1 LGLSD
6 RFKGF
11 GFVAL
16 LLLSPPFSVTLQLHE
31 WIFNRILFKNGSLPK
46 HMKRL
51 FILAFLTV
59 GLFANPLYADA
70 FLFACSGCLA
80 DEAGPANSIQQASS
94 DGIGKFHMGR
104 EIAKVMGHEGIDW
117 LERDT
122 RENEEAPARGIAA
135 LDLKPDDVVADV
147 GAGSGYHTFRMAP
160 LVPKG
165 RVVAVDIQ
173 IEMIAFLEARAK
185 ELGHANVQPH
195 LGAIDGVQLPAE
207 SIDLALMVDAY
218 HEFSHPAEMLQSLMS
233 ALRPGGRIVLLE
245 YRAEDPNVPIKPLH
259 KMSEAQ
265 IRKEFEAAGFVWKK
279 THDFLPWQHL
289 VVFEKPR

>member
-1 LGLSD
+1 
-6 RFKGF
+6 
-11 GFVAL
+11 
-16 LLLSPPFSVTLQLHE
+16 
-31 WIFNRILFKNGSLPK
+31 
-46 HMKRL
+46 MKRL
-51 FILAFLTV
+51 FILV
-59 GLFANPLYADA
+59 FAVCLLSNPLYAGA

-117 LERDT
+117 LERGT
-122 RENEEAPARGIAA
+122 REDEEAPARGIAA

-173 IEMIAFLEARAK
+173 PEMIAFLEARAK

-265 IRKEFEAAGFVWKK
+265 IKREAGVFPLDWERTVS
-279 THDFLPWQHL
+279 TLPWQHV
-289 VVFEKPR
+289 VVFRKRE

>member
-1 LGLSD
+1 
-6 RFKGF
+6 
-11 GFVAL
+11 
-16 LLLSPPFSVTLQLHE
+16 
-31 WIFNRILFKNGSLPK
+31 
-46 HMKRL
+46 MKRL
-51 FILAFLTV
+51 GILALLATCLLP
-59 GLFANPLYADA
+59 GPII
-70 FLFACSGCLA
+70 ACSGCRA
-80 DEAGPANSIQQASS
+80 DGINSADSSAEASP

-117 LERDT
+117 LERDN
-122 RENEEAPARGIAA
+122 REDEEAPGRGIAA
-135 LDLKPDDVVADV
+135 LDLEPDDVIADI

-165 RVVAVDIQ
+165 CVVAVDIQ
-173 IEMIAFLEARAK
+173 PEMIAFLEARAK

-195 LGAIDGVQLPAE
+195 LGAIDGVRLPAE

-218 HEFSHPAEMLQSLMS
+218 HEFSHPAEMQRSLMA

-245 YRAEDPNVPIKPLH
+245 YRAEDPQVPIKPLH

-279 THDFLPWQHL
+279 TCDFLPWQHL
-289 VVFEKPR
+289 VVFEKPLE